1 MWVHEEPVGQDL
13 LTNIINK
20 DHENV
25 KYLPGYLLPKNVL
38 AFSDLATICHDS
50 NVLIFALPHQYLE
63 ATLNTVKNNLASE
76 NVQCL
81 SLIKG
86 LPILMVLILMVLL
99 CPPHRCSIP
108 SKWTKILFKN
118 DW

>member
-1 MWVHEEPVGQDL
+1 MWVHEEPVGQEL
-13 LTNIINK
+13 LTDIINR

-38 AFSDLATICHDS
+38 AFSSLETICQDS

-63 ATLNTVKNNLASE
+63 TTLNTMKSNLASRNIE
-76 NVQCL
+76 CL

-86 LPILMVLILMVLL
+86 QKFHLLIWIRLHPLITL
-99 CPPHRCSIP
+99 RRSIP
-108 SKWTKILFKN
+108 SKWSKILFKN